1 MSREHGQ
8 LPVETDREDNDS
20 ISDKPSTVPD
30 PEPALEALRDV
41 HANLVD
47 RLHSPSVIEHL
58 FSGRLLTKV
67 EYDLAKSK
75 ESDYDK
81 NTAVLGALMRRG
93 RAEVLKF
100 CQLLFGQDQHNC
112 GKILLDGI
120 SALFIYISVICVPV
134 YHLMEFF
141 VYMSE

>member
-1 MSREHGQ
+1 MSRKRGQ
-8 LPVETDREDNDS
+8 LPLAETDREDNDS
-20 ISDKPSTVPD
+20 IPEKRSPVPD

-58 FSGRLLTKV
+58 YSGRLLTKV

-81 NTAVLGALMRRG
+81 NTEVLGALMRRG
-93 RAEVLKF
+93 PAEVLKF
-100 CQLLFGQDQHNC
+100 CQVLFERNQHNC
-112 GKILLDGI
+112 GRLLLDG
-120 SALFIYISVICVPV
+120 
-134 YHLMEFF
+134 M
-141 VYMSE
+141 